1 MAGSLILTVTTL
13 WVLVLILLDFCAFW
27 PGTWPGDQ
35 PFKPLVVKRTFFNL
49 KAWKTIKKYRVVIST
64 LWLLKQA
71 SVAGHSKL
79 LIGCVCVYYSYVQVT
94 LCANTVKTYRLEL
107 VVDVEGVGE
116 EIMSI
121 PINARSDTFPDVNIN
136 SVTWKH
142 TRTSKRS

>member
-1 MAGSLILTVTTL
+1 MQSSLLNPLTVL
-13 WVLVLILLDFCAFW
+13 NQD
-27 PGTWPGDQ
+27 
-35 PFKPLVVKRTFFNL
+35 
-49 KAWKTIKKYRVVIST
+49 
-64 LWLLKQA
+64 

-79 LIGCVCVYYSYVQVT
+79 LNGCVCVYYTFVQVT

-136 SVTWKH
+136 SSNSLIRPGEVSLVALFCCKLKYN
-142 TRTSKRS
+142 TSSVV